1 MFQLTLEN
9 ERGKQLIL
17 HPSTRYVITNIEG
30 LTPPTATI
38 NSSVV
43 ALQDGEVYNSA
54 RVNVRNVV
62 ISVKPQ
68 PDVKKPN
75 CFI

>member
-9 ERGKQLIL
+9 ERGKQIVL
-17 HPSTRYVITNIEG
+17 HPSTQYVVTNIQG

-43 ALQDGEVYNSA
+43 ALQDGEVDRKS
-54 RVNVRNVV
+54 VV
-62 ISVKPQ
+62 
-68 PDVKKPN
+68 
-75 CFI
+75 